1 MRVQGCLLREEMNH
15 RAPSTHSAVHRNL
28 GIHILIQS
36 NKQTVAEQTVSQA
49 QPYGTSPDRSP
60 SFQLL
65 LFESTSTLQLLGWG
79 EEGVLFLY
87 VCFFFTLKNCTIKHT
102 GKKVHKTQRFVI
114 MNNYEV
120 NNDY

>member
-36 NKQTVAEQTVSQA
+36 NKQTVAEQTVSPA

-87 VCFFFTLKNCTIKHT
+87 VFYFTLKNCTIKHT
-102 GKKVHKTQRFVI
+102 DKKVHKTQRFVI